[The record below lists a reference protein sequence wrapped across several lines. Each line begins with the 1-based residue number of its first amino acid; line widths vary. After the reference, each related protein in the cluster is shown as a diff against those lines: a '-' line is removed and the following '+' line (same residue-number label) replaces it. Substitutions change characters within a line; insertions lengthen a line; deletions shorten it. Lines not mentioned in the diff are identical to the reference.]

1 MRNEA
6 HAIFAHHI
14 SGCSVLQQICIARV
28 SLKRSPF
35 REFWY
40 DDVEVASRRVASRPG
55 KAVEST
61 ARFSLSRDA
70 ELLRPWNV
78 RDKLHERMPCGVT
91 ENGRKHLFSFSGH
104 VTTASGRHIL
114 YATLYSPPRAPSRSR
129 PTTIFHV
136 Y

>member
-1 MRNEA
+1 MRCEA
-6 HAIFAHHI
+6 RAIFAHHI
-14 SGCSVLQQICIARV
+14 SGCSALREICIIRV
-28 SLKRSPF
+28 SIKRSPF
-35 REFWY
+35 RKFRH
-40 DDVEVASRRVASRPG
+40 DVEVASRRPG
-55 KAVEST
+55 KAVEPT

-114 YATLYSPPRAPSRSR
+114 YATLYSPRARARAHASSRSR
-129 PTTIFHV
+129 PTTIFR